1 LNGRADGQLTKETT
15 PMSSTT
21 TTTLA
26 ELPSFKGQVLGTSE
40 WFEVTQERVNTF
52 ADATDDHQWI
62 HVDVERAKD
71 SPFGGTIAHGYLT
84 LSLVAPIMGQL
95 VKVTDSSA
103 GINYGL
109 DRVRFPAPIPV
120 GARWRGGAEL
130 LEVTEIPNGLQMK
143 VRVTIEVEGTE
154 KPAMV
159 ADVLVRLYS

>member
-1 LNGRADGQLTKETT
+1 V
-15 PMSSTT
+15 S
-21 TTTLA
+21 
-26 ELPSFKGQVLGTSE
+26 TSE
-40 WFEVTQERVNTF
+40 TSGLVTDMAGLRELAGRHAGYTEWQTMEQDRVNRF